1 MLDTSGRFGDP
12 PSLYDHTDAK
22 FPSSTGVKVMGRL
35 LLALLMS
42 GWRRLL
48 EEESEHQWLSFA
60 AFTIIVIIGAILID
74 WSSDLSGVHEGSA
87 LEVNGLVLDSTEDS
101 VLYQTEDGTLI
112 KYKDT
117 EENSQYATC
126 LEEYRGMTLACLGTE
141 GMLAYIGDGGPD
153 CDTEWCQFSI
163 GDNLTVTEVSGNGLA
178 LMLIVQDG
186 TSNSL
191 AAIWYGDSNP
201 QPVVTQYEET
211 MHLDVIIPTDDGWLI
226 GGSWQAPPN
235 WLGSNPT
242 SPPKYEL
249 VIEAEWDGIGA
260 PSIEIVYMG
269 NEGSIH
275 GIFSTDSGYVATGTS
290 DTILISDGEIKS
302 LGISSHTAAVDN
314 NDNVWL
320 FGGLGSTTVAVL
332 SGSEITLE
340 KLPEPLDI
348 LPTYATCDSDGMISV
363 HGSDSYDESS
373 AFSIDSNARTSFT
386 SLRGILDLGFI
397 LVSLMILSIMAW
409 NVTDAIRKGKVF

>member
-1 MLDTSGRFGDP
+1 
-12 PSLYDHTDAK
+12 
-22 FPSSTGVKVMGRL
+22 MGRL